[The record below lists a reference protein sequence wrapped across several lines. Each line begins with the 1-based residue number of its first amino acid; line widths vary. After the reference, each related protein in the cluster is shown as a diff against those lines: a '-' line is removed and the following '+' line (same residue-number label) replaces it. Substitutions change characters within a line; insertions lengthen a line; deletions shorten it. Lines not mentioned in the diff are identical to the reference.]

1 MSPFLVE
8 SAANTDQDRSQR
20 STTFNVETPP
30 TPRFHHQPYTR
41 SSSFTAAIA
50 AAAAIAATPTL
61 SNKIQKLPAMSSSQ
75 RRSSH
80 DGLPTNSNKT
90 TSKTSTTSSSSTTNS
105 TNHITDSI
113 TNTGAIPITSIPEP
127 SNAFPNSD
135 PLVGMVNYSPK
146 HSRKRSSLTMN
157 RNMKNLSLNLGVSH
171 SNSSSVD
178 SNSSYTYN
186 ANSPSKSLPFN
197 PPPSFG
203 NSSQRSLPLS
213 KSSSNDST
221 SNQTS
226 SIKSSTSN
234 IINSYFTTRT
244 NSNTN
249 IDNTSSTTNNNSIYN
264 SNSSPTNFTTESSST
279 TTTILHVRQGSNNS
293 SSHNQYDS
301 PLVTPAVTRTPNLP
315 PMIPRRANSSSAPHS
330 SDIDVSREMGFKFP
344 ASTNVVNYADF
355 KPPAHQFEEQP
366 PKLRSPLILNG
377 GNTPPLAAAT
387 RNIASD
393 LATVSIKDL
402 VNDDLD
408 EFFPQPPHGGV
419 QAAKVLGQSPGQ
431 IRSWSNTSSRKNYSN
446 SSSNSLDSSDIRKLI
461 IPEELQESNSLNAY
475 KDGPR
480 NVLNGQIYL
489 YSDPVHSD
497 SKVDINNFDLIVNVA
512 KECQDMSLSYRNQV
526 AGQREYIHVPWSH
539 TSAISKDLLA
549 ITTKMEHF
557 YSSGRR
563 ILVHCQCGVSRSAC
577 VVVAF
582 FMSKFGLNVNE
593 AYELLKSGTEN
604 INETVNRIIGEKGNR
619 IDACDRICP
628 NMSLIFELMEFGEI
642 LGQN

>member
-213 KSSSNDST
+213 K
-221 SNQTS
+221 
-226 SIKSSTSN
+226 
-234 IINSYFTTRT
+234 
-244 NSNTN
+244 
-249 IDNTSSTTNNNSIYN
+249 
-264 SNSSPTNFTTESSST
+264 
-279 TTTILHVRQGSNNS
+279 L

-344 ASTNVVNYADF
+344 ASTNV
-355 KPPAHQFEEQP
+355 
-366 PKLRSPLILNG
+366 
-377 GNTPPLAAAT
+377 
-387 RNIASD
+387 
-393 LATVSIKDL
+393 
-402 VNDDLD
+402 
-408 EFFPQPPHGGV
+408 
-419 QAAKVLGQSPGQ
+419 SPGQ